1 MRIIHFYTFIYSTC
15 VEETKYP
22 LCSGTSFCAN
32 KGDLKWCKSQPAA
45 DWVPLENDDIFC
57 NVLSK
62 NDEKNLKGQ
71 QIKKVTKG
79 DGRLFNCLNRQDED
93 PFKKTETKEWQ
104 GNLPCDDKRKR
115 RCLGQRSEE
124 CINSFCKFF
133 ITKLITMNTYTMNH
147 Q

>member
-1 MRIIHFYTFIYSTC
+1 MRIIYFYIFIYSTC

-45 DWVPLENDDIFC
+45 DRVPFDDTHDIYC
-57 NVLSK
+57 NALGNK
-62 NDEKNLKGQ
+62 NEKSLRGQ

-93 PFKKTETKEWQ
+93 PFKKTETKKWQ
-104 GNLPCDDKRKR
+104 GNKPCDDKKKKKM
-115 RCLGQRSEE
+115 SWAT
-124 CINSFCKFF
+124 I
-133 ITKLITMNTYTMNH
+133 
-147 Q
+147 